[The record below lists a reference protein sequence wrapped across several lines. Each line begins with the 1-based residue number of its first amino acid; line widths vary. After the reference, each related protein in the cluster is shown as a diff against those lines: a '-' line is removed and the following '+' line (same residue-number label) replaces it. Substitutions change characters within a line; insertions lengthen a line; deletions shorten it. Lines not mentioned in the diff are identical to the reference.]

1 MIVQQVT
8 PSPRFGKGVDGEL
21 CLITKLAA
29 VFYAENA
36 DDEAW
41 LRKTIE
47 EIVK

>member
-1 MIVQQVT
+1 MIIQQVI
-8 PSPRFGKGVDGEL
+8 PSSRFARGKDGEL
-21 CLITKLAA
+21 CLQTKLAV

-41 LRKTIE
+41 LTKAVE